1 MVVQSLVKKKVKS
14 KIKEI
19 PTYMEN
25 AKKLA
30 DRGVQWAKDFIKQK
44 NPTQAKY
51 DSALKKHNKGTDRRV
66 KRETTFVT
74 STPQGKGKIKQ
85 TQDKRIST
93 DTKTQDSSGK
103 LTGMFSGN
111 VVQTKKEITN
121 INKKIAN
128 GIPLTRRERR
138 LIPGLNKKMQN
149 IAKKEKQQIDE
160 GSLRFS
166 GPNAANQIKRITET
180 ASGAKKAIERKYGG
194 KVKKLQSG
202 GRVGAPRGTGAAL
215 RGFGKGYK

>member
-1 MVVQSLVKKKVKS
+1 MLKNLVQKEVKS

-51 DSALKKHNKGTDRRV
+51 DNALKKHNKGTDIKV
-66 KRETTFVT
+66 QRETKFVT

-111 VVQTKKEITN
+111 VVQIKKEITN

-138 LIPGLNKKMQN
+138 LIPNLNKKMQN

-160 GSLRFS
+160 GSLRLS
-166 GPNAANQIKRITET
+166 GPNAENQIKRITET

-215 RGFGKGYK
+215 RGFGRGYK